1 MMDWTAELQIVGHVL
16 LACLFGGAIGLERE
30 LAGKAAGLRTHM
42 MVAAASALLM
52 SLAPTTIDQIASSS
66 SPELVGADPTRI
78 MQAIITGISFLGA
91 GTIIVQRGRSVEG
104 LTTAASILL
113 VAALGMTTA
122 LGAWRLAAIITGLTL
137 LILGG
142 IGLIEQRIAR
152 YRLDNPPKVEPDPE
166 D

>member
-1 MMDWTAELQIVGHVL
+1 MMDWSAELQIVGQVL

-52 SLAPTTIDQIASSS
+52 SLAPLTIGRIAASSS
-66 SPELVGADPTRI
+66 PGLVGADPTRI
-78 MQAIITGISFLGA
+78 MQAVVTGISFLGA
-91 GTIIVQRGRSVEG
+91 GTIIVHRGRSVEG

-113 VAALGMTTA
+113 VSALGMTTA
-122 LGAWRLAAIITGLTL
+122 LGAWRLAAMITVLTL

-142 IGLIEQRIAR
+142 IGLVEQHIAR
-152 YRLDNPPKVEPDPE
+152 HRRKKQPAKPRHE